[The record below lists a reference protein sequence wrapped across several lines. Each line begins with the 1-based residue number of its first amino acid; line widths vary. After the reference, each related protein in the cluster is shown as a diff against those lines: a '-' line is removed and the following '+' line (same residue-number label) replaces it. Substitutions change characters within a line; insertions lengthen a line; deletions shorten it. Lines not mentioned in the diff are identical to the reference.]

1 MKAGLA
7 ALTKFVKVVMA
18 YRPDPAKKGK
28 PSPSKPAANSRAPKK
43 SRVHKSGT
51 RG

>member
-1 MKAGLA
+1 MKEGLA

-28 PSPSKPAANSRAPKK
+28 PSTSKPATKPRAPRRANK
-43 SRVHKSGT
+43 T
-51 RG
+51 R